1 MQLRAL
7 ENWAGMPWAAGGHP
21 CSGPL
26 IIYTEVWPCVAG
38 SFPSLLLTVVR
49 LSSLVVGVLV
59 LALATEGTLYL
70 ELLEKVSHYLDRS
83 SQLCLGGSK
92 ADARGGGGRAENEQ
106 HKIMEDVVSAPP
118 NSLLLSVLY
127 EATFLGN
134 QRCSRERRVAHSF
147 TRHGVVCAHS
157 WKRQKAIQSGVPQAL
172 FSKDSLHLRS

>member
-1 MQLRAL
+1 MGWDAMGCWWTSR
-7 ENWAGMPWAAGGHP
+7 
-21 CSGPL
+21 SGPL
-26 IIYTEVWPCVAG
+26 IIHTEVWPCVAA

-49 LSSLVVGVLV
+49 LSSLGVGDLV

-92 ADARGGGGRAENEQ
+92 ADARGGGGRAENERQ
-106 HKIMEDVVSAPP
+106 TIMEDVVSAPP

-134 QRCSRERRVAHSF
+134 QRCSRERRVAHLHSQG
-147 TRHGVVCAHS
+147 TVCAHS

-172 FSKDSLHLRS
+172 FSKDSLHLRF